1 METVESRPGQVEHK
15 VLLRNVSWETYES
28 LLADHENS
36 SAPRFTYDRG
46 TLEIM
51 SPSPEHEAANRR
63 IASLILAIMDE
74 MAVDAEDF
82 GSTTFRREDLERGF
96 EPDTC
101 FYVEENAE
109 RMRGK
114 KRLDLSADPPPDLVL
129 EIDITSPSIN
139 KFPIYARLGV
149 PEVWRYDVRRLEISL
164 LEGEG
169 YKAVSES
176 SALSGFTGKALSK
189 LIEDGK
195 SMKRFE
201 WIKKVREAARKKAR

>member
-1 METVESRPGQVEHK
+1 METVERRAENIEHK
-15 VLLRNVSWETYES
+15 VLLRGVRWETYEG

-51 SPSPEHEAANRR
+51 SPSPEHEQFNRDFSSMLEQIFGELEIDVAN
-63 IASLILAIMDE
+63 
-74 MAVDAEDF
+74 F

-101 FYVEENAE
+101 FYVEENAQ

-129 EIDITSPSIN
+129 EIDITNPSIN

-149 PEVWRYDVRRLEISL
+149 PKVWRYDGRRLEISL
-164 LEGEG
+164 LEGER
-169 YKAVSES
+169 YKVASES
-176 SALSGFTGKALSK
+176 ATLPGFTGEELFK

-201 WIKKVREAARKKAR
+201 WIKKVREAAKKKAR